1 MKRKDVR
8 ARTAL
13 VATALGVSLAI
24 TLAREAPAGGKEPST
39 AAYGSGNHG
48 EWISDDFGLQ
58 AYRYTGCTAAR
69 APCVATDDAVH
80 QLGNDGV
87 TALAHSGGYVELYS
101 TRSYHR
107 FANRYDASKQ
117 AFAGG
122 FGWVRDGRTTWSML
136 YADRPEGASYERV
149 FGMGYFEKTIEHSG
163 LGVVHD
169 VYMTEGDDAV
179 LREHLVFTNRTPFSK
194 SITYFD
200 YWDVAWWHPRII
212 NGSTAASS
220 YDTATVKTRYDA
232 RLGALFRHQPGGASR
247 CRGARPSRRPGASG
261 VVRAAPRGSAP
272 ESIARGRLRGG
283 LDTSGTLAN
292 EASLLATQKGFTLAP
307 GQSHALDLAFGLAP
321 RGEERALLEKQRAEP
336 AYTLPR
342 IAQSWA
348 QRIPRVSF
356 GDTPWLGR
364 EMAREAPRRAGK
376 RHPHPVRRSGR
387 FRVFPSGRNRGR
399 YFVLGT
405 LLRGANPASPARP
418 HAPHESRRRFV
429 PVR

>member
-232 RLGALFRHQPGGASR
+232 RLGALFATSQ
-247 CRGARPSRRPGASG
+247 
-261 VVRAAPRGSAP
+261 AAPRDVAVPDLLVDPVPQVSSVLHREGAPPSPSRAGAFEGGSTRRGRSRTKPRSSLRRKASPSRQARATLSTSRSASRHAEKSARSSRSSAP
-272 ESIARGRLRGG
+272 SPPIPSPASRRVGRSGFRASASATRRG
-283 LDTSGTLAN
+283 SGVKWLVRPHGVLAN
-292 EASLLATQKGFTLAP
+292 GIPTPFDVRGDFASFRLAETAAAT
-307 GQSHALDLAFGLAP
+307 SYWALF
-321 RGEERALLEKQRAEP
+321 
-336 AYTLPR
+336 
-342 IAQSWA
+342 
-348 QRIPRVSF
+348 
-356 GDTPWLGR
+356 
-364 EMAREAPRRAGK
+364 
-376 RHPHPVRRSGR
+376 
-387 FRVFPSGRNRGR
+387 
-399 YFVLGT
+399 
-405 LLRGANPASPARP
+405 
-418 HAPHESRRRFV
+418 
-429 PVR
+429 